1 MQKISDEILPN
12 YIDCLYFKSKS
23 ATFLIMTFV
32 CQLLESLG
40 FNGMFDIPAFF
51 FMLVLGSIY
60 SFRKSFYQMFGQLKL
75 FSIQYI
81 QVMIMIKIILMIL
94 LKIDMVENFMID
106 NTEHIFTKVIIVAL
120 GKRQASDDEDNTKF
134 LLKRIGYNILM
145 FSTYFFAQAWQ

>member
-1 MQKISDEILPN
+1 MKKISEEILPN
-12 YIDCLYFKSKS
+12 YIDCVYFKEQS
-23 ATFLIMTFV
+23 AVFFVMTLI
-32 CQLLESLG
+32 CQILESLG

-51 FMLVLGSIY
+51 IMLILGSIY
-60 SFRKSFYQMFGQLKL
+60 AFRKSFYQMFGQLKL

-81 QVMIMIKIILMIL
+81 QFMITFKIVLMIL

-106 NTEHIFTKVIIVAL
+106 NTEHIFTKVIIIAL
-120 GKRQASDDEDNTKF
+120 GKRQADTQEDHTKF